1 MARVPLLVGVLAAAV
16 AFGAVILL
24 TDGEGAGSAPVG
36 EPASSGLAVFNRMGC
51 GSCHRLAAARSSGPI
66 GPNLDERLES
76 HTADSLKA
84 QILAPDQTG
93 MMPTDFGE
101 RMTNAEIDALVGF
114 LLVARR

>member
-1 MARVPLLVGVLAAAV
+1 MARVPLLVGVLA
-16 AFGAVILL
+16 VILL
-24 TDGEGAGSAPVG
+24 SDGEGADSAHVG

-84 QILAPDQTG
+84 QILAPDRTG
-93 MMPTDFGE
+93 MMPTVRGVM
-101 RMTNAEIDALVGF
+101 RASTRAMGR
-114 LLVARR
+114 VAFMPLPEGRTGT

>member
-1 MARVPLLVGVLAAAV
+1 MARLPLLVGVLAAVV
-16 AFGAVILL
+16 AFGAVMLL
-24 TDGEGAGSAPVG
+24 SDGEGAYTAPVG
-36 EPASSGLAVFNRMGC
+36 ARASSGLAVFNRMGC

-66 GPNLDERLES
+66 GPNLDDRLES
-76 HTADSLKA
+76 HTAVSLKA

-93 MMPTDFGE
+93 IMPSDFGE

>member
-1 MARVPLLVGVLAAAV
+1 MARAPLLVGVLAAAV

-24 TDGEGAGSAPVG
+24 SDGEGAESAPT
-36 EPASSGLAVFNRMGC
+36 SSGLAVFNRMGC

-84 QILAPDQTG
+84 QILAPNQTG

>member
-1 MARVPLLVGVLAAAV
+1 MARLPLVVGALAAIV
-16 AFGAVILL
+16 AFSAVMLL
-24 TDGEGAGSAPVG
+24 SDREGTDTEPVG
-36 EPASSGLAVFNRMGC
+36 ERASSGLTVFNRMGC

-66 GPNLDERLES
+66 GPNLDDRLES

-84 QILAPDQTG
+84 QILAPRQTG

-101 RMTNAEIDALVGF
+101 RMTDAEVDALVGF